1 MFEEKKDGAPV
12 DMFADTDKAK
22 SSPAPLPTVGDLEDE
37 EGSGNPL
44 LNKKTILIAV
54 GALVAITLIGIAL
67 QLFVFKKPTSQ
78 APAQQQELQAPGEQ
92 AAQQAQ
98 DTAELAPSPNDG
110 SQPSPQEQ
118 VAPVTAAPTTDA
130 DGDGLTDEEETTL
143 ATDINLVDTDGD
155 GLSDREEVKVYSTD
169 PIKSDTDA
177 DGYSDG
183 QEVKNGFDP
192 KGQGKLLNVPTV
204 DDFSGSAKAS
214 GDAAA
219 EVK

>member
-130 DGDGLTDEEETTL
+130 DGDGSRGISDVVCLMNWVFLGTIPPAYLKQGDTTNDGVIGVADVVVLMNAVFLGDSL
-143 ATDINLVDTDGD
+143 A
-155 GLSDREEVKVYSTD
+155 
-169 PIKSDTDA
+169 P
-177 DGYSDG
+177 
-183 QEVKNGFDP
+183 
-192 KGQGKLLNVPTV
+192 
-204 DDFSGSAKAS
+204 
-214 GDAAA
+214 
-219 EVK
+219 